1 MFDNNDEQREAR
13 GSGAARND
21 SASASSASSAS
32 TGRSGPSAAAIAFI
46 VLLVVSGVFILQNR
60 ERTTID
66 FLVFELRSRV
76 WTAIA
81 VAIGLGVLLD
91 RLISAWW
98 RRRRRRERVS

>member
-1 MFDNNDEQREAR
+1 MTMFDNNDEQREAR
-13 GSGAARND
+13 ASGGTRNG
-21 SASASSASSAS
+21 SASASS
-32 TGRSGPSAAAIAFI
+32 GRTGPSAAAIGFL

-81 VAIGLGVLLD
+81 VAIGLGILLD

>member
-1 MFDNNDEQREAR
+1 MTMFDNNDEQRDAWSSE
-13 GSGAARND
+13 AARSD
-21 SASASSASSAS
+21 SASAPS
-32 TGRSGPSAAAIAFI
+32 GRGGPNAAAIAFV

-66 FLVFELRSRV
+66 FLVFELHSRV

-91 RLISAWW
+91 RLVSAWW
-98 RRRRRRERVS
+98 RRRRRRERGS

>member
-1 MFDNNDEQREAR
+1 MFDNNDEQRGTRDSGDAR
-13 GSGAARND
+13 SSSGSAP
-21 SASASSASSAS
+21 S
-32 TGRSGPSAAAIAFI
+32 GRGGPSAAAIGFV

-91 RLISAWW
+91 RLITAWW

>member
-1 MFDNNDEQREAR
+1 MTMFDNNDEQREAR

-21 SASASSASSAS
+21 SASASS
-32 TGRSGPSAAAIAFI
+32 GRSGPSAAAIGFV

-66 FLVFELRSRV
+66 VLVFELRSRV

-98 RRRRRRERVS
+98 RRRRRERVR